1 MIDIQNF
8 TQLLAQNLAKYLAL
22 VVRVLDFHLNQSQLP
37 FGIYKVHYQQGTDP
51 LFHNGSAAMFISRKK
66 LSNRVIEP
74 GDGNFVPPP
83 PPPPPPPNPQILYEH
98 CFQQFYLWHPGRPR
112 GSQSGREKG
121 RNERF
126 QVRAKEPLGTDSHR
140 AISKNSSGCRLL
152 SGHKKC
158 FVLLC
163 PISANSFSWVRTRRL
178 LSRSRLVWLIHMH
191 AVGKLSVWYK
201 APSHFKILSAQKL
214 KTLFQKYKLELKT
227 GIHACICHVL
237 CKY

>member
-152 SGHKKC
+152 IGHKKC

-163 PISANSFSWVRTRRL
+163 PIGEQFL
-178 LSRSRLVWLIHMH
+178 LSSFREFVLDGYCFDHGLSGSCTKEMHSRSQETISLI
-191 AVGKLSVWYK
+191 
-201 APSHFKILSAQKL
+201 
-214 KTLFQKYKLELKT
+214 
-227 GIHACICHVL
+227 
-237 CKY
+237 